1 MVGAERL
8 VDPESLITIKMAFG
22 LFQAWN
28 FMAYWVRFWGE
39 GDKSLLNEVIWLLQP
54 QMVLLHLTAV
64 CFDFRKKKKGITF
77 NPFEQEEVDSRNSK
91 QARLAYSVTSAIRL
105 TIRSR
110 HGFNCAHRRSRKW
123 ALYFLWMIKAAI
135 MCRKQ
140 EINTCNP
147 FTCNWNCNH
156 SPRLRERARS
166 KGIQQLI

>member
-64 CFDFRKKKKGITF
+64 CFDFRKKKKASRLIPSNKRKWIQGIV
-77 NPFEQEEVDSRNSK
+77 NKHD
-91 QARLAYSVTSAIRL
+91 LH
-105 TIRSR
+105 IRSQAQLGSQLGAGTVLIAR
-110 HGFNCAHRRSRKW
+110 TEGAANGLFTFSEWSKRPLCAENRRSILAILSLVIGIASTRLVW
-123 ALYFLWMIKAAI
+123 ESVRDQKASS
-135 MCRKQ
+135 
-140 EINTCNP
+140 N
-147 FTCNWNCNH
+147 
-156 SPRLRERARS
+156 
-166 KGIQQLI
+166 